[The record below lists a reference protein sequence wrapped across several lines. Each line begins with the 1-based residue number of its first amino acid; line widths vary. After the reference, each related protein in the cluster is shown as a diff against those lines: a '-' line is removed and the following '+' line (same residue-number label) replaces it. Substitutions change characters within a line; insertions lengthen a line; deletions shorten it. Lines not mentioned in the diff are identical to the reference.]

1 MSTTRGS
8 ARRSRLTKAAAAAA
22 AALMAAGIATA
33 AITPARAATAD
44 PATSASATANQ
55 PLLREGSRGAA
66 VSDWQA
72 ALNKLAAKG
81 MPKQGTIA
89 VDGVF
94 GPKTKAA
101 TLAFQ
106 RWAHITADG
115 IVGSQTRAVA
125 ARALSSAALDPNP
138 HLKPVLREGSRGT
151 AVSDWQATLN
161 KLAAVGKPDQATVA
175 VDGIFGPK
183 TKTATLAFQ
192 RWAHITADGIVG
204 VNTYTAAA
212 QALG

>member
-8 ARRSRLTKAAAAAA
+8 GRRGKLTKATAAAA
-22 AALMAAGIATA
+22 AALMAGGITA
-33 AITPARAATAD
+33 AAAVPARAATAGPD
-44 PATSASATANQ
+44 AVVTAAVQQ

-72 ALNKLAAKG
+72 TLNKLAAKG
-81 MPKQGTIA
+81 MPAQAKVA
-89 VDGVF
+89 VDGIF

-106 RWAHITADG
+106 RWAHISADG
-115 IVGSQTRAVA
+115 IVGSQTRAA
-125 ARALSSAALDPNP
+125 AATALGSAALDPNP

-151 AVSDWQATLN
+151 AVSDWQATVN
-161 KLAAVGKPDQATVA
+161 KLAASGKPAQAKVA

-183 TKTATLAFQ
+183 TKAATQAFQ
-192 RWAHITADGIVG
+192 RWAHITVDGIVG
-204 VNTYTAAA
+204 VDTYTAAA
-212 QALG
+212 RALG